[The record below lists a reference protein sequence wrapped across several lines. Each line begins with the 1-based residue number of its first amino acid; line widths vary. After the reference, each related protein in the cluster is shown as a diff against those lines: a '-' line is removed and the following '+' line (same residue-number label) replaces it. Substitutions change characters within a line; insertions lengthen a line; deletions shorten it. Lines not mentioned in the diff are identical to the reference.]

1 MADHD
6 EIEVKFYL
14 GDPQAMRASLLR
26 LGAASEGR
34 HFETNIRFEDAV
46 RSLGACG
53 VVLRLRRAEAC
64 EGDAAQP
71 GVRQILTY
79 KEPSAEHDPNF
90 RIRRE
95 LEVEVGDIGT
105 VQQILERLGFEPS
118 WIYEKR
124 RETFHIEG
132 AEVVIDE
139 TPLGWFMEIEGARE
153 QIRRAAGALGL
164 DMADAITLSYAQLFR
179 NVRRALGLNIRDMT
193 FDAFRDV
200 SVGYDDLLLGADT

>member
-1 MADHD
+1 MTDHD

-14 GDPQAMRASLLR
+14 SDPQAMRVSLLR
-26 LGAASEGR
+26 LGAASRGR
-34 HFETNIRFEDAV
+34 HFETNIRFEDAA
-46 RSLGACG
+46 RSLGTRG
-53 VVLRLRRAEAC
+53 VVLRLRRAEIC
-64 EGDAAQP
+64 GGDAAQP
-71 GVRQILTY
+71 GVRQLLTY

-105 VQQILERLGFEPS
+105 VQQILERLGFEPV

-153 QIRRAAGALGL
+153 QIRQVAGALGL

-179 NVRRALGLNIRDMT
+179 NVRRALGLNVRDMT

-200 SVGYDDLLLGADT
+200 SVGYDDLLLD

>member
-1 MADHD
+1 MTDHD

-14 GDPQAMRASLLR
+14 SDPPAMRAWLLR
-26 LGAASEGR
+26 LGAVSKGR
-34 HFETNIRFEDAV
+34 HFETNVRFEDAA
-46 RSLGACG
+46 RSLGARG

-64 EGDAAQP
+64 EGGDAQP
-71 GVRQILTY
+71 GVRQLLTY
-79 KEPSAEHDPNF
+79 KEPSAEHDPHF

-139 TPLGWFMEIEGARE
+139 TPLGWFMEIEGTRE
-153 QIRRAAGALGL
+153 QIRRVAGALGL

-179 NVRRALGLNIRDMT
+179 NVRRALDLNIRDMT

-200 SVGYDDLLLGADT
+200 SVGYDDLLLD